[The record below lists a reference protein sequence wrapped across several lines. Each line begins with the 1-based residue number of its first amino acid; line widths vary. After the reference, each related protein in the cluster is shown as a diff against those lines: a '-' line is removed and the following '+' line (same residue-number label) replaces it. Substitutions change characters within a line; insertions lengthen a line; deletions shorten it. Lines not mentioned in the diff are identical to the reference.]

1 MRRTVPAV
9 VLALGLVVAGCSRDE
24 PGTDQLAAELAKVTD
39 ERVEGM
45 RALYLYTAAHQDAAD
60 LQVKLAESAVKDPG
74 NCQLEVEV
82 TGENLAE
89 ARDWLAGKRPTDPA
103 ARTPARPSTTPSR
116 PTSWPPTTAAILRRE
131 GG

>member
-24 PGTDQLAAELAKVTD
+24 PGTDQLAAELAKVTV
-39 ERVEGM
+39 ERDQAEAVL
-45 RALYLYTAAHQDAAD
+45 AAAHQDAAD

-116 PTSWPPTTAAILRRE
+116 PTSWPPTTAEILRRE